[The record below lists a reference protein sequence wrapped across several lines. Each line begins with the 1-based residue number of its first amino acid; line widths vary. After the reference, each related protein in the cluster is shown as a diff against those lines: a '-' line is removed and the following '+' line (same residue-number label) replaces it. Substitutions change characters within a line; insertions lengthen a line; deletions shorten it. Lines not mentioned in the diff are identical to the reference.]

1 MSAQVVQ
8 QALCIL
14 FIGHIVSGSVREVI
28 SQRWPLED
36 SYSFSGRLVFETV
49 STSVT
54 ACAVMCVTH
63 DVCVTFAFAPVTSK
77 ERGFCRGFVATPADD
92 VVVVQPARLYSVNR
106 GVGRRIVFK
115 LRIICDRCC

>member
-115 LRIICDRCC
+115 LGIIL